1 MSGMSNPDTSRDA
14 RDPPTAAGRSRVR
27 FELCANPQD
36 ADYLHRRA
44 DSECGGDRAVAFGRV
59 VAEARM
65 LRHDLRGKLGA
76 LDLIEMCLT
85 SDAMT
90 RHEAAELIANLREE
104 IRAMLRRAGD
114 V

>member
-1 MSGMSNPDTSRDA
+1 MPKPDQSRDPA
-14 RDPPTAAGRSRVR
+14 TAAGGGRVR
-27 FELCANPQD
+27 LELSATSSD

-44 DSECGGDRAVAFGRV
+44 EAECGGDQSVAFGRV
-59 VAEARM
+59 VTEARM

-90 RHEAAELIANLREE
+90 KHEAAELIANLRSE
-104 IRAMLRRAGD
+104 IRAMLRATGD
-114 V
+114 M